1 MTQMKKFRFGD
12 RSNAAQ
18 QNAPAGELT
27 LTPEDETN
35 LLDYMSK
42 IKETVDILQ
51 YEIAAIKKG
60 DLAVVGE
67 VFERKERAL
76 KWLEL
81 RTPLIEPFLNHEFS
95 EKLMIRKNL
104 SELKKNIEEDDAML
118 SRMAIAARTIL
129 REFEKI
135 INRNGLNGVYGKT
148 GQKLGK
154 TSTLQMSVDQK
165 F

>member
-95 EKLMIRKNL
+95 ENLMIRKNL

-154 TSTLQMSVDQK
+154 TNTLQMSVDQK